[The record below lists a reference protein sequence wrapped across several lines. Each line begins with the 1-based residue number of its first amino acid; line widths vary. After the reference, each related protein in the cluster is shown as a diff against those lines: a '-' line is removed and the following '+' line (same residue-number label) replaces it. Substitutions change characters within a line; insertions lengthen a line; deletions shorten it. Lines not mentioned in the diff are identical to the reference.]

1 MKYASFKMW
10 IADKYHYKDGYAI
23 WLVVRK
29 DNKRKVMALGIY
41 AEPHQWDD
49 KQELLSQISVCLS
62 CIQTVNI

>member
-41 AEPHQWDD
+41 AEPHQWERMCQNDASSFS
-49 KQELLSQISVCLS
+49 L
-62 CIQTVNI
+62 

>member
-41 AEPHQWDD
+41 G
-49 KQELLSQISVCLS
+49 LYIIVGLSRYCPGA
-62 CIQTVNI
+62 

>member
-41 AEPHQWDD
+41 AEPHAY
-49 KQELLSQISVCLS
+49 L
-62 CIQTVNI
+62 

>member
-29 DNKRKVMALGIY
+29 NNKRKVIGWKLCKKSKY
-41 AEPHQWDD
+41 LQ
-49 KQELLSQISVCLS
+49 L
-62 CIQTVNI
+62 